1 MVPISILHETLIQQ
15 KLILIRFG
23 KDFILVSL
31 PSAWIALTLLLEM
44 FSSQLIP
51 RASLLTFPTHSLS
64 LLKDSQLL
72 KC

>member
-51 RASLLTFPTHSLS
+51 RASLLTFPIHSLS